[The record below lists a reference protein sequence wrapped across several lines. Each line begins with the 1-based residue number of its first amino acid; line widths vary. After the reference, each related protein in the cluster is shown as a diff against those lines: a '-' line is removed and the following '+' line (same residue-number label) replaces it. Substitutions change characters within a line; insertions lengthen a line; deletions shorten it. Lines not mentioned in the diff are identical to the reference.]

1 MAERR
6 SVKRVV
12 LVTPPYHCGV
22 VESAGTWL
30 PLALVYLAGSLRAAG
45 HEVVIYDAMSRF
57 HGYPEIGRTLED
69 LKPDVV
75 ATTAITATFLDA
87 VEVLRLAKRV
97 DPRTVTVLGNVH
109 PTFLWDETLRDHADA
124 VDFVVRGEGEA
135 TLVELLAALGAG
147 ADPARVRGIAY
158 RVDGRP
164 VTTPPRTFQTVLDA
178 LPAAWDLLDW
188 GIYSYR
194 PKPGSTLAVV
204 SSSRGCVKGCTFC
217 SQQRFW
223 QRRWRARSPES
234 FVDELEHLRSV
245 YGVNV
250 AMLADETPTVH
261 PERWRV
267 ILGLLRERRLDVEL
281 LMETRV
287 TDILRDEPLLPAYR
301 EAGISHIYAG
311 VEAVRQES
319 LDLFEKDLRV
329 EDSRRAIALINQA
342 DIVSETS
349 LVLGMPDETTS
360 SIRETVDLAI
370 HYDPDMAFFL
380 AIAPWPYAEIYPQLR
395 EHIEVFDYRSYNLV
409 TPVVKPE
416 ALTRAELAAEMD
428 RAHRIFYAHK
438 MRNLD
443 ALPAAKRAFMLAVMD
458 LLVNHSYLGEKMRGL
473 AEDGRPMPP
482 EMRAIFDRIRAAAP
496 SGNSPPGAVDSM
508 RGAR

>member
-1 MAERR
+1 M
-6 SVKRVV
+6 KRVA

-30 PLALVYLAGSLRAAG
+30 PLAFVYLAGSLRAAG
-45 HEVVIYDAMSRF
+45 HDVVIYDAMSKF
-57 HGYPEIGRTLED
+57 HDYRQIERTLED

-87 VEVLRLAKRV
+87 VEVLRLAKRL
-97 DPRTVTVLGNVH
+97 DGDTVTVLGNVH
-109 PTFLWDETLRDHADA
+109 PTFLWEETLREHADA

-135 TLVELLAALGAG
+135 TLVELLAALAAG
-147 ADPARVRGIAY
+147 VDPGLVKGIAY
-158 RVDGRP
+158 RAGGQP
-164 VTTPPRTFQTVLDA
+164 VATASRAFETALDA
-178 LPAAWDLLDW
+178 LPVAWDLLEW

-204 SSSRGCVKGCTFC
+204 SSSRGCIKGCTFC

-223 QRRWRARSPES
+223 ERRWRARSPES
-234 FVDELEHLRSV
+234 FVGELEHLRTV

-261 PERWRV
+261 PERWRT
-267 ILGLLRERRLDVEL
+267 ILDLLRERRVDVEL
-281 LMETRV
+281 LLETRV
-287 TDILRDEPLLPAYR
+287 ADILRDEPILDAYR
-301 EAGISHIYAG
+301 DAGISHIYVG
-311 VEAVRQES
+311 VEAVRQAS

-342 DIVSETS
+342 DMVSETS
-349 LVLGMPDETTS
+349 LVLGMPDETVS

-395 EHIEVFDYRSYNLV
+395 SHIEVFDYRSYNLV
-409 TPVVKPE
+409 TPVVKPD
-416 ALTRAELAAEMD
+416 ALTRAQLAAEMD
-428 RAHRIFYAHK
+428 RAHRVFYSHK

-443 ALPAAKRAFMLAVMD
+443 AMSPGKRAFMVAVMD

-473 AEDGRPMPP
+473 ADSGRPLPP
-482 EMRAIFDRIRAAAP
+482 EMAAIFARLKAA
-496 SGNSPPGAVDSM
+496 GAAQ
-508 RGAR
+508 R